1 MRAVAPA
8 ASSRRRI
15 AALLAV
21 AIMLVGPATWV
32 AWSLHSASLLDA
44 AVSSQS
50 GLLRGLQDR
59 LREFEP
65 GSGGAGAA
73 ADAGSVFL
81 PGETP
86 AIGGA
91 ALQRIVA
98 DSVEAVEGRLV
109 ESEVVRVETAE
120 AEAEPGRIDLR
131 VSFDAEIVSLQRLLF
146 ELETGVPILLVRSLT
161 VQSGGAGEVVET
173 ESPPLRVV
181 MLVGGYREVP
191 E

>member
-1 MRAVAPA
+1 MNGAVRVAPG
-8 ASSRRRI
+8 RRRI

-21 AIMLVGPATWV
+21 ALILVAPATWV
-32 AWSLHSASLLDA
+32 AWSLHSASLLEES
-44 AVSSQS
+44 VRTQS
-50 GLLRGLQDR
+50 VLLRSLQDR
-59 LREFEP
+59 LSEFEP
-65 GSGGAGAA
+65 EPGAGDAA
-73 ADAGSVFL
+73 ADTESAFL

-86 AIGGA
+86 AIAGA

-98 DSVEAVEGRLV
+98 DAVENVGGRVV
-109 ESEVVRVETAE
+109 ESEVVRGET

-146 ELETGVPILLVRSLT
+146 EIETGVPILIVRSLT
-161 VQSGGAGEVVET
+161 VQSGGPGEVAET

-181 MLVGGYREVP
+181 MLVGGYQEVA